1 MIVVVAFG
9 FHVCHPYQEEREG
22 KFPVEE
28 EHLPGDT
35 SVLNGLK
42 KEEKEYEE
50 NINDHTDCNPFL
62 PKVSLMLVSPIYL
75 PSSLTYFRRDSAKEG
90 SRL

>member
-1 MIVVVAFG
+1 MILVFAFR

-22 KFPVEE
+22 QFPVEA

-50 NINDHTDCNPFL
+50 NINDHMIVILFL
-62 PKVSLMLVSPIYL
+62 PKVSLMHESPIYL
-75 PSSLTYFRRDSAKEG
+75 PSSLSYFRRD
-90 SRL
+90 

>member
-1 MIVVVAFG
+1 MEA
-9 FHVCHPYQEEREG
+9 
-22 KFPVEE
+22 

-35 SVLNGLK
+35 PLLNELK
-42 KEEKEYEE
+42 KEEKEVEE

-62 PKVSLMLVSPIYL
+62 PKVSLMHVSPIYL
-75 PSSLTYFRRDSAKEG
+75 PSSLTYFRRDSAKES